1 MDKLTK
7 KYKIVSENGEML
19 FPVDEN
25 RNDLVIFPGV
35 GTKYEEFDTYEEAK
49 AYIDK
54 NKLIYVEP
62 VVEYLPPPI
71 SWLSS

>member
-1 MDKLTK
+1 MDKLTKK

-35 GTKYEEFDTYEEAK
+35 GRKYAEFMR
-49 AYIDK
+49 
-54 NKLIYVEP
+54 LI
-62 VVEYLPPPI
+62 
-71 SWLSS
+71 